1 MIFVP
6 LLLSVVLLGT
16 ARLGFSDVG
25 DIVLQLIQKI
35 FVKLAGER
43 LLVPTGLPSI
53 VVKVDSV
60 LGSLSRVL

>member
-1 MIFVP
+1 LIFVP